1 MLRHDDGVFWPCRG
15 ARMRVEGIDPS
26 VPGVT
31 AGASPRPIP
40 MRKLFTAAA
49 LSSALLLGACQNP
62 DGSVNLGNTLLLGA
76 GVAALAGGVALA
88 SSSGHNRGYRNNG
101 YYNRGYA
108 PQYSS
113 GYGRRGW

>member
-1 MLRHDDGVFWPCRG
+1 
-15 ARMRVEGIDPS
+15 
-26 VPGVT
+26 
-31 AGASPRPIP
+31 
-40 MRKLFTAAA
+40 MRKLITAAA

-88 SSSGHNRGYRNNG
+88 SNNSRGYRNN
-101 YYNRGYA
+101 YYNRGYY
-108 PQYSS
+108 PQYGSGY

>member
-1 MLRHDDGVFWPCRG
+1 
-15 ARMRVEGIDPS
+15 
-26 VPGVT
+26 
-31 AGASPRPIP
+31 
-40 MRKLFTAAA
+40 MRKLLTAAA

-88 SSSGHNRGYRNNG
+88 SNNNNHGYRNN
-101 YYNRGYA
+101 YYNRGYH

-113 GYGRRGW
+113 GYGYGQGRRW